1 MDRPQV
7 ALKVALVVRAVLREA
22 VEVVEVAARKRVEVV
37 AVVVALSLCMRLTE
51 HSQS

>member
-7 ALKVALVVRAVLREA
+7 ALKVALVVRVALREA
-22 VEVVEVAARKRVEVV
+22 VGVVEVAARKRAVVV
-37 AVVVALSLCMRLTE
+37 AVVVALSLWLRLTE